1 MTIQAIHTSDAAPS
15 KGFVLPLLVGTGVL
29 AFLLWTGNDLLQ
41 DSDLFWQIEV
51 GRWIL
56 DHGAVPDADPF
67 SFTKLGAPWISSSWL
82 AQVILALAMKA
93 GWAGPVIVASLAIA
107 AAFAVFAGYLERHAS
122 ALLTTVLV
130 LAAFI
135 LVLPHLLVRPH
146 VLALPLLAGW
156 FIGLIDAAD
165 RQRAPRWWLLIVL
178 ALWANLHGGFV
189 LGLLLIGPVGL
200 EALRQA
206 APKLRLAL
214 ALRWTAF
221 GLGAVLACCATPYG
235 WHTLLAAGQI
245 LSLGEVLSTVS
256 EWTAADFSKFGPF
269 EASLLALLG
278 VALWRGL
285 TLPWPRL
292 LLVLGLIHMALAHV
306 RSIESFALLVPLI
319 LAKPWSEQ
327 WLSRSRG
334 PTPAKADVAP
344 PVWAG
349 VIVLFAIIGATIAAE
364 PYLHYQFVATQIPA
378 QALAAAQR
386 HGATRILNGYIF
398 GGYLISQKVPVFI
411 DGRAELYGEKMVMDM
426 FRASAGRDV
435 EALDRMIE
443 EHHVDATM
451 LPPSAAAVRL
461 LDQRAGW
468 RRLHADDVAVVHV
481 RDSR

>member
-1 MTIQAIHTSDAAPS
+1 MPS
-15 KGFVLPLLVGTGVL
+15 NPRVLCCRCWSGS
-29 AFLLWTGNDLLQ
+29 ACWCSCSWTGNDLLQ

-56 DHGAVPDADPF
+56 DHRAVPDADLF
-67 SFTKLGAPWISSSWL
+67 SFTKAGAPWLSSSWL
-82 AQVILALAMKA
+82 AQVIFALAIKA

-107 AAFAVFAGYLERHAS
+107 AAFALFTAYLERYAS
-122 ALLTTVLV
+122 ALLTAALA

-135 LVLPHLLVRPH
+135 LTQPHLLVRPH
-146 VLALPLLAGW
+146 VLALPLLVAW

-165 RQRAPRWWLLIVL
+165 RKESPSWWLLVVL

-189 LGLLLIGPVGL
+189 LGLLLIGPVGF

-206 APKLRLAL
+206 EPVQRPVL
-214 ALRWTAF
+214 ALRWLAF
-221 GLGAVLACCATPYG
+221 GLGAVVACCATPYG

-292 LLVLGLIHMALAHV
+292 LLVLGLTHMALAHV

-327 WLSRSRG
+327 WLARPRD
-334 PTPAKADVAP
+334 PAAKPDVVP
-344 PVWAG
+344 PAWAG
-349 VIVLFAIIGATIAAE
+349 V
-364 PYLHYQFVATQIPA
+364 VAT
-378 QALAAAQR
+378 LAIFAATSLLRLICTTSSCR
-386 HGATRILNGYIF
+386 HRCLCTRWRRR
-398 GGYLISQKVPVFI
+398 SSTA
-411 DGRAELYGEKMVMDM
+411 R
-426 FRASAGRDV
+426 RASSTP
-435 EALDRMIE
+435 MN
-443 EHHVDATM
+443 
-451 LPPSAAAVRL
+451 SAAI
-461 LDQRAGW
+461 
-468 RRLHADDVAVVHV
+468 
-481 RDSR
+481 